1 MSTHYT
7 SVKMASNGELSVN
20 SKPVDFNIVKPGDSL
35 IDDDAGAPP
44 ILAAV

>member
-7 SVKMASNGELSVN
+7 SVKMASNGELSVT